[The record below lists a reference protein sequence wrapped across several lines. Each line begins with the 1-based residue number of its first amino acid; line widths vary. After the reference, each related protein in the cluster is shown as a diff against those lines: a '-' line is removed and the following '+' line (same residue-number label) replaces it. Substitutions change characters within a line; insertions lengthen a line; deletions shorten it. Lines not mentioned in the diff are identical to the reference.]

1 MTALKHQLQKARA
14 VLQALL
20 HGLHPVTGDELPRE
34 DIVNDIEVNRA
45 MAMAVTA
52 LDQMAIKLTR
62 RAALPDKVGNA
73 WTAEE
78 EQQLKD
84 EFNRN
89 ESVPDM
95 AITHGRTLRAI
106 EARLER
112 LGLLRADQRTTRG
125 GFTSLPAT
133 KEEGEK

>member
-1 MTALKHQLQKARA
+1 MTALRHQLQKARV

-95 AITHGRTLRAI
+95 AIAHGRTLRAI

-112 LGLLRADQRTTRG
+112 LGLLRADERITQG
-125 GFTSLPAT
+125 GFTSLPA
-133 KEEGEK
+133 KEVEEK

>member
-1 MTALKHQLQKARA
+1 MTGLKSQLQKARA
-14 VLQALL
+14 VLQALV

-34 DIVNDIEVNRA
+34 AIVNDIDVNRA
-45 MAMAVTA
+45 MAMAVMA
-52 LDQMAIKLTR
+52 IDQMTIKLSR
-62 RAALPDKVGNA
+62 REALPDKVGNA
-73 WTAEE
+73 WTSEE

-112 LGLLRADQRTTRG
+112 LGLLRADQRITRG
-125 GFTSLPAT
+125 GFSSPAT
-133 KEEGEK
+133 KEGGK

>member
-1 MTALKHQLQKARA
+1 MTALKNQLQKARV

-52 LDQMAIKLTR
+52 LDQMVTKLTR
-62 RAALPDKVGNA
+62 REALPDKVGNA

-78 EQQLKD
+78 EQQLKH
-84 EFNRN
+84 EFNRT
-89 ESVPDM
+89 ESVADM
-95 AITHGRTLRAI
+95 AITHGRTFRAI

-112 LGLLRADQRTTRG
+112 LGLLRADQRTTQG
-125 GFTSLPAT
+125 GFVSSPAR
-133 KEEGEK
+133 KEEGK